1 MIVVDASFAK
11 IKQSLVDQTNSN
23 NVASSGDVSTEIHVH
38 HIVTV
43 HLQVA
48 VLKG

>member
-1 MIVVDASFAK
+1 MTVVDASFAK

-23 NVASSGDVSTEIHVH
+23 NAASSGDVSTEIH

-43 HLQVA
+43 HLEEA

>member
-1 MIVVDASFAK
+1 MTVVDASVAK
-11 IKQSLVDQTNSN
+11 IKQNLVDQTNSN
-23 NVASSGDVSTEIHVH
+23 NVASSRDVSTDIH

-43 HLQVA
+43 HLEMA